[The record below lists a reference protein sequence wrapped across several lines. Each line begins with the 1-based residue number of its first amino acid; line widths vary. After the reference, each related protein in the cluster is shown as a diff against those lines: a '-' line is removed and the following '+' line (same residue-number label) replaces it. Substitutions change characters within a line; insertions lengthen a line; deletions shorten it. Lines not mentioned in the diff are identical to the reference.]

1 MVYNNEK
8 VRKNGENAMLTVI
21 LTGGGSRRMG
31 RDKAML
37 PLGDKTMLQYLIDK
51 YSASLGEVAVS
62 VNKKSRFPFEGAGEI
77 VDPYPDMGPLNGIVS
92 AFAEYEN
99 DMIFVTGTDLP
110 FGEPKLALRLAE
122 LMGEAD
128 ACIMRR
134 GKKGFEPLFAIYR
147 RVCGEKADECL
158 TQGKKSIRDLLEMI
172 NVRYVDSDELAEF
185 DLDKILMNV
194 NTEEEYENMKNL
206 MI

>member
-1 MVYNNEK
+1 MIYNEEK
-8 VRKNGENAMLTVI
+8 RKNGEMTMLTVI

-37 PLGDKTMLQYLIDK
+37 PIGDKTMLQHLIDK
-51 YSASLGEVAVS
+51 YSARLGAVAVS
-62 VNKKSRFPFEGAGEI
+62 VNKKSRFPFEGAGEL
-77 VDPYPDMGPLNGIVS
+77 VDRYPDMGPLNGIVS
-92 AFAEYEN
+92 AFAEYDE
-99 DMIFVTGTDLP
+99 DMIFITGTDLP

-122 LMGEAD
+122 LIGEAD

-158 TQGKKSIRDLLEMI
+158 AQGKKSIRDLLESV
-172 NVRYVDSDELAEF
+172 NVRYVESEEIAEF

>member
-1 MVYNNEK
+1 MTK
-8 VRKNGENAMLTVI
+8 KAIDRGKTMLTVI

-37 PLGDKTMLQYLIDK
+37 SVGDKTMLQYLIDK
-51 YSASLGEVAVS
+51 YSTTLGEVAVS
-62 VNKKSRFPFEGAGEI
+62 VNKMSRFPFEGATEI
-77 VDPYPDMGPLNGIVS
+77 VDRYPDMGPLNGLVS
-92 AFAEYEN
+92 AFAEHK
-99 DMIFVTGTDLP
+99 DDVIFVTGTDLP

-122 LMGEAD
+122 LMGDAD

-158 TQGKKSIRDLLEMI
+158 AQGKKSIRDLLEKV
-172 NVRYVDSDELAEF
+172 NVRYVESEEIAEF
-185 DLDKILMNV
+185 DLEKILMNV

>member
-1 MVYNNEK
+1 
-8 VRKNGENAMLTVI
+8 MLTVI

-37 PLGDKTMLQYLIDK
+37 SIGDKTMLQYLIDK
-51 YSASLGEVAVS
+51 YSSTLGEVAVS
-62 VNKKSRFPFEGAGEI
+62 VNRKSRFPFKGAMEI
-77 VDPYPDMGPLNGIVS
+77 VDPYPDMGPLNGLVS
-92 AFAEYEN
+92 AFAQCK
-99 DMIFVTGTDLP
+99 DDVIFVTGTDLP

-122 LMGEAD
+122 LIGDAD

-158 TQGKKSIRDLLEMI
+158 AQGKKSIRDLLEI
-172 NVRYVDSDELAEF
+172 VNVRYVESDEIAEF

>member
-1 MVYNNEK
+1 
-8 VRKNGENAMLTVI
+8 MLTVI

-37 PLGDKTMLQYLIDK
+37 PLGNKTMLQHLIDK
-51 YSASLGEVAVS
+51 YSSSLGSVAVS
-62 VNKKSRFPFEGAGEI
+62 VNKAGRFPFDGAKEL
-77 VDPYPDMGPLNGIVS
+77 VDKYPDMGPLNGIVS
-92 AFAEYEN
+92 AFEESG
-99 DMIFVTGTDLP
+99 DDTVFMTGTDLP
-110 FGEPKLALRLAE
+110 FGEPELAKRLVE
-122 LMGEAD
+122 FMGDAD

-134 GKKGFEPLFAIYR
+134 GKKGFEPLFAIYG

-158 TQGKKSIRDLLEMI
+158 AAGKKSIRDLLDSVK
-172 NVRYVDSDELAEF
+172 VRYVESSELPEF

-194 NTEEEYENMKNL
+194 NTEEEYKNIQNL

>member
-1 MVYNNEK
+1 
-8 VRKNGENAMLTVI
+8 MLTII

-37 PLGDKTMLQYLIDK
+37 PIGESTMLQYLIDK
-51 YSASLGEVAVS
+51 YSAMGAVAVS
-62 VNKKSRFPFEGAGEI
+62 TNSAGRFPFVGAMEI
-77 VDPYPDMGPLNGIVS
+77 VDRFPDMGPMNGIVS
-92 AFAEYEN
+92 AFYESEEELYF
-99 DMIFVTGTDLP
+99 MTGTDLP
-110 FGEPKLALRLAE
+110 FGDIALVKRLVE
-122 LMGEAD
+122 LMGSSD

-147 RVCGEKADECL
+147 RSCGEKAAKLLSE
-158 TQGKKSIRDLLEMI
+158 GKKSLMDLLDI
-172 NVRYVDSDELAEF
+172 IDVRYVESAELAEF

-194 NTEEEYENMKNL
+194 NTPEEFEEMKNL